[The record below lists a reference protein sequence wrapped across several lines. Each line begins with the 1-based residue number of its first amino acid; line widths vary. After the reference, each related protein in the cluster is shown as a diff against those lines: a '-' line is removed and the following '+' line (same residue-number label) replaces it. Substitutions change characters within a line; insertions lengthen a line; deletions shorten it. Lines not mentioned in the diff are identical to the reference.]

1 MQFTPLNLKACFNN
15 SVITTGFCAWV
26 PLREKCPNTELFLV
40 LIFLY
45 SVRIQSE
52 YRKIRT
58 RNNSVFGHF
67 SRSVPSCI
75 CHALYLIFTH
85 DNVINLVI
93 YATYF
98 VGVWVD
104 DWVWPCCY
112 MAFFLLEG
120 SVAQKFVVVFI
131 PLNKFLSVIIPMTAG
146 PFSYTGFKLICF
158 SKMSIKVFWYWNHW
172 CWQILE
178 VIVNGCHVIVEIAE
192 FHWVLSCS
200 FCCWSIHIDYCD
212 YVVYQIFVWWDLIF
226 WFVGF

>member
-1 MQFTPLNLKACFNN
+1 ME
-15 SVITTGFCAWV
+15 SVQIGRYFWS
-26 PLREKCPNTELFLV
+26 LF
-40 LIFLY
+40 
-45 SVRIQSE
+45 SCIQSE
-52 YRKIRT
+52 YKKIRT

-98 VGVWVD
+98 VGVWFD
-104 DWVWPCCY
+104 DWLWPCCY
-112 MAFFLLEG
+112 MALFLLEG

-212 YVVYQIFVWWDLIF
+212 YVVYQIFCLMRSYFLICRF
-226 WFVGF
+226 LVVVHRTFQKSSMHVLNFNFSIF